1 MSVQNDVAIVDAKD
15 YQESTV
21 NAAIDKMFA
30 YLGLDPGNPFA
41 GIIQPGMR
49 VFIKPN
55 WVASRWRTS
64 CGHKGSIYS
73 VITHPSVIEAVADRA
88 AKALNGRG
96 ELLIGDNPSID
107 ADFDELMEL
116 TQIRRL
122 ETKYSVPCKI
132 LDLRPLICTNLND
145 YGKREKMIAQHG
157 DPMGEVAVNLGQKS
171 LLYSMDSSLFRG
183 IFDERDETIAA
194 HSKENQWYSFA
205 RSIYDADVYISVPK
219 LKTHQ
224 KVGVTLNLK
233 GLVGAVTQKKQLVHW
248 RIGTPETG
256 GDEYPDTE
264 NLRAAQSAKVTH
276 RGAWPGND
284 TIWRMVVDLY
294 QGFLKKPNRTCF
306 SIIDGI
312 LAGEGQG
319 PFCPTE
325 KYAAVLIGGS
335 NLLYT
340 DIAAARYMGID
351 PDQIRYLAYFMD
363 RDNIHLN
370 QDISVSVNGNMD
382 KNFFYADTR
391 YKNFRV
397 IEQWKNIKYGYHN
410 TLVGAVYG
418 TGQEVE

>member
-132 LDLRPLICTNLND
+132 LDLRPL
-145 YGKREKMIAQHG
+145 AQ
-157 DPMGEVAVNLGQKS
+157 
-171 LLYSMDSSLFRG
+171 
-183 IFDERDETIAA
+183 I
-194 HSKENQWYSFA
+194 
-205 RSIYDADVYISVPK
+205 
-219 LKTHQ
+219 
-224 KVGVTLNLK
+224 
-233 GLVGAVTQKKQLVHW
+233 
-248 RIGTPETG
+248 
-256 GDEYPDTE
+256 
-264 NLRAAQSAKVTH
+264 
-276 RGAWPGND
+276 
-284 TIWRMVVDLY
+284 
-294 QGFLKKPNRTCF
+294 
-306 SIIDGI
+306 
-312 LAGEGQG
+312 
-319 PFCPTE
+319 
-325 KYAAVLIGGS
+325 
-335 NLLYT
+335 
-340 DIAAARYMGID
+340 
-351 PDQIRYLAYFMD
+351 
-363 RDNIHLN
+363 
-370 QDISVSVNGNMD
+370 
-382 KNFFYADTR
+382 
-391 YKNFRV
+391 
-397 IEQWKNIKYGYHN
+397 
-410 TLVGAVYG
+410 
-418 TGQEVE
+418 